1 MNVRSGREKR
11 ELFDACVFS
20 VHVGHVEPWRV
31 MMCLKSG
38 LPADSTWALDTLSIL
53 LHDDRTVGFFYL
65 KHHHSLLNTLVDH
78 FQVCLSRIFG
88 HKRFPTLP
96 KYVSSLDKD
105 EEKNVHPMK
114 EKEELFD
121 DSMTSEEMFEVLSTT
136 DFSIMESKKKNG
148 QCSDEEKDEAKGM
161 KGHLLPPMATV
172 YKRTIQDVQ
181 LGRSDD
187 ISHILSSCSMFNNAV
202 DGKDPAE
209 HPMLVTRKKTNA
221 QPEKVQ
227 RVDETLIG
235 VLTNRDIFT
244 ERMLI
249 DLRTPK
255 RMMARSPIQK
265 YFMTFPNRVLT
276 SQDQLHDSSKVQ
288 AMPTQ
293 EDGQQLLK
301 TAPLSLKDC
310 RLQEENEVFRK
321 ELLPL
326 WNISAER
333 EFLQRRCLCI
343 CNILR
348 SLSFIPGNDFEFSQH
363 SGVLLI
369 LGTLLTLHHTHLL
382 RDERKRPMTVYQE
395 EGSLDDAPPPSIQQE
410 FWWWDCLEILR
421 ENAFVILANIAGQL
435 DLSLF
440 PEAVCYPIVTGLL
453 HWLVCPS
460 TQAVDPLPDSAVVFS
475 LSPQRLVVETLAKM
489 SISEINVDYI
499 LATPPLTR
507 LDMVYAQVVEFIG
520 QKRYP
525 AVRQFALVLLSNLAQ
540 GGEAASRMI
549 GQQKTVIPLLVECL
563 EVSEQAVISSRGK
576 LPGGYNPDDP
586 NSLSVAML
594 RRAAIT
600 LHCLAKVPINRV
612 SFLPHRD
619 RLLHVAMSEFLDPSV
634 TSILSDVL
642 FELGKL

>member
-1 MNVRSGREKR
+1 
-11 ELFDACVFS
+11 
-20 VHVGHVEPWRV
+20 
-31 MMCLKSG
+31 MCLKSG

-88 HKRFPTLP
+88 HHLFSTLA
-96 KYVSSLDKD
+96 KYATNTVRNEKKGSSEG
-105 EEKNVHPMK
+105 EEE
-114 EKEELFD
+114 EKEEGEEEEV
-121 DSMTSEEMFEVLSTT
+121 TCEEMFEMLSTT
-136 DFSIMESKKKNG
+136 DHSIMEAKQKQNGSCNGRKEVKEEEGEDSKERKRR
-148 QCSDEEKDEAKGM
+148 CR
-161 KGHLLPPMATV
+161 HVPPMATV
-172 YKRTIQDVQ
+172 FKRTEDDVR

-187 ISHILSSCSMFNNAV
+187 ISHILSSCTLFNNGV
-202 DGKDPAE
+202 KGGVPKE
-209 HPMLVTRKKTNA
+209 HPVEIAMTKTGT
-221 QPEKVQ
+221 QPGKVQ
-227 RVDETLIG
+227 RVDETPIRELM
-235 VLTNRDIFT
+235 NRDVFT

-249 DLRTPK
+249 DLKTPK

-265 YFMTFPNRVLT
+265 YFLPLPLRPP
-276 SQDQLHDSSKVQ
+276 SH
-288 AMPTQ
+288 P
-293 EDGQQLLK
+293 
-301 TAPLSLKDC
+301 PLSDHRHHELKKSGEESKWPAHSPKSDDM
-310 RLQEENEVFRK
+310 QEENEVFRK
-321 ELLPL
+321 EPLPL
-326 WNISAER
+326 WSTSAER
-333 EFLQRRCLCI
+333 EFLQNRCLCI

-348 SLSFIPGNDFEFSQH
+348 SLSFIPGNDIEYSQH
-363 SGVLLI
+363 PGILLI
-369 LGTLLTLHHTHLL
+369 LGSLLTLYHTHLL
-382 RDERKRPMTVYQE
+382 RDERKRPLAVYQQ
-395 EGSLDDAPPPSIQQE
+395 EGSLDDAPLPSIQE
-410 FWWWDCLEILR
+410 DYWWWDCLEILR
-421 ENAFVILANIAGQL
+421 ENSFVILANIAGQM

-440 PEAVCYPIVTGLL
+440 PEAVCYPIMQGLL

-475 LSPQRLVVETLAKM
+475 LSPQRLVVEALAKI

-507 LDMVYAQVVEFIG
+507 LDMVYAQVVEFIS

-549 GQQKTVIPLLVECL
+549 GQQKMVIPLLVECL
-563 EVSEQAVISSRGK
+563 ETSEQAVISSRGK
-576 LPGGYNPDDP
+576 LLGGYNPDDP
-586 NSLSVAML
+586 NSLSIAML

-619 RLLHVAMSEFLDPSV
+619 RLLHVAMSEFLDTSV
-634 TSILSDVL
+634 TSVLSDVL